1 MKERTLSTFALWAVL
16 ISTVALF
23 DAAGAIVLVSVASL
37 LTQRELYRM
46 LSAMGQRPMR
56 WLGMTAGAIMT
67 LAPLLALYP
76 CPNLRTNALAD
87 PHYYIA
93 PTIVT
98 LGIAALLRRPRGNP
112 VNALGSTLLGLLL
125 APFTLVF
132 LSLTILHFG
141 PDKSGLWMALW
152 LVMTTKFTDMGALCC
167 GLAFGKHKMA
177 PILSPKKTWEGA
189 VGGTLITIA
198 SSAAFAHGAQGQL
211 PDDFTPTV
219 AAMLALPVALASIF
233 ADLLESA
240 FKRESGIKDSGR
252 MVPGIGGVFDL
263 TDSFMLSA
271 PLAYYATTLI
281 LAK

>member
-1 MKERTLSTFALWAVL
+1 
-16 ISTVALF
+16 
-23 DAAGAIVLVSVASL
+23 
-37 LTQRELYRM
+37 
-46 LSAMGQRPMR
+46 
-56 WLGMTAGAIMT
+56 
-67 LAPLLALYP
+67 
-76 CPNLRTNALAD
+76 
-87 PHYYIA
+87 
-93 PTIVT
+93 
-98 LGIAALLRRPRGNP
+98 
-112 VNALGSTLLGLLL
+112 
-125 APFTLVF
+125 
-132 LSLTILHFG
+132 
-141 PDKSGLWMALW
+141 MALW